1 MATTHEGTAD
11 RSQELQQDADH
22 DEDES
27 DRDEDR
33 ELIWT
38 TSERATARRKI
49 ARRGSTALRTVL
61 GASPCATNWSTR
73 SCAATRSTAESRSF
87 RSEEHTSE
95 LQSHSDL

>member
-33 ELIWT
+33 ELIEDQPDDQNDDAPGVA
-38 TSERATARRKI
+38 SGPANEVV
-49 ARRGSTALRTVL
+49 SHEEVPSCHPLALPMNSRPTLFLSSAFWGVVWL
-61 GASPCATNWSTR
+61 ASPR
-73 SCAATRSTAESRSF
+73 
-87 RSEEHTSE
+87 
-95 LQSHSDL
+95 D